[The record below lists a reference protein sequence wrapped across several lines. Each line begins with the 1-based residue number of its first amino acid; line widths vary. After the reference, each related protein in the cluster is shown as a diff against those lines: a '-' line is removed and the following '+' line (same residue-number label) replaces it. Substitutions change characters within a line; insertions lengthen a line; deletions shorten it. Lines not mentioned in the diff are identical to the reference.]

1 MLYAPLWVLH
11 WSLFINERLSWAFS
25 SGAGW
30 TPSITTTG
38 GCSLCLRL
46 YKGHLLLQTH
56 MTIVMMMIAA
66 SNTIKPAAPPIIPP
80 MNLPTVLVTR
90 DTGGRPVL
98 GVAHDSSLSS
108 PQLLILLH
116 TRKIEIHLRFLHRK
130 ALSLQAS
137 TSKRGESHTCQLSLI
152 LQDCPAF

>member
-1 MLYAPLWVLH
+1 MLYYTPFWVLH

-30 TPSITTTG
+30 APSITTTG

-46 YKGHLLLQTH
+46 YKGHLLLQTQMH
-56 MTIVMMMIAA
+56 ITIIIVMMMIAM
-66 SNTIKPAAPPIIPP
+66 SSTIKPATPPIIPP
-80 MNLPTVLVTR
+80 TR

-98 GVAHDSSLSS
+98 GMKHDSSLLS

-116 TRKIEIHLRFLHRK
+116 TRKYEIHLLFLHRK
-130 ALSLQAS
+130 AISLQA
-137 TSKRGESHTCQLSLI
+137 TT
-152 LQDCPAF
+152 